1 MIEIR
6 FNVSIL
12 TPTPVY
18 EWSEELL
25 NTDCFLTTCLQL
37 ESYHE
42 IGEEPGL
49 EKTTERE
56 GKELKRKL
64 IFLPAARTGSV

>member
-12 TPTPVY
+12 TPTPIY

-25 NTDCFLTTCLQL
+25 NRGVFFLTTYLQL
-37 ESYHE
+37 ESYHK

-56 GKELKRKL
+56 GEELKRKYFYLLL
-64 IFLPAARTGSV
+64 I